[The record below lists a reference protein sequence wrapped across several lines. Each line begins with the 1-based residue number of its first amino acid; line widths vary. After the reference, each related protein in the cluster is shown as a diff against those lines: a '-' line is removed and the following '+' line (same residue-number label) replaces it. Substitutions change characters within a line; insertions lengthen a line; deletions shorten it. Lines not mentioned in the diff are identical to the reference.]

1 MIGISIMTEN
11 PMENQ
16 HKKIKGYRDLSQYE
30 IDLMN
35 KIKAKGNELGEL
47 VVEVQRHITNQR
59 NQCCVVEQCIEVTNQ
74 DEYERL
80 CRAEPERFANIAK
93 SELQTGIM
101 HLVRAIAQPE
111 GF

>member
-1 MIGISIMTEN
+1 
-11 PMENQ
+11 MENQ

-35 KIKAKGNELGEL
+35 KVKAKGNELGEL
-47 VVEVQRHITNQR
+47 VSEVKNHIDNQR
-59 NQCCVVEQCIEVTNQ
+59 SQCCIVEQCIEVTNQ
-74 DEYERL
+74 DEYDRL
-80 CRAEPERFANIAK
+80 CLAEPQRFAALAK